1 MDPKEAYSL
10 KVISEVKLEPQG
22 LIHGETWI
30 KENGYHTSI
39 FLNHRPIL
47 EGKVSL
53 PRFLGEDLYY
63 VRSDGSAQLL
73 SQSSYGEPKK
83 VAELGKI
90 NKYEKHEKG
99 LLILGEDLLD
109 KQTPSAPFI
118 TEKRKYR
125 FDGRGLLR
133 TRTSLY
139 LVRGEEVMKV
149 LEGDFDVTDFA
160 TNGKR
165 VVVST
170 TQPDDDL
177 GLNALYDLDLD
188 TGEVRRITKEDGMIL
203 AVAMNPHGDVAYLGH
218 DKGKSP
224 WAVREVILP
233 ELGERY
239 VCGKTCGSTVLS
251 DIFDGAKDKL
261 VFLKDQLVSLGQV
274 GGEVNVYRISDR
286 KVDRLTEGQRVV
298 RIFDYDGN
306 SLAYSFMTP
315 EKPSLLYHGEIYDPN
330 PGVKGLT
337 PVKIN
342 SSIEGWGIITGD
354 RPTILFI
361 HGGPHMAYGYGYFI
375 EFQFFAS
382 NGFNV
387 IYANPTGSQGYG
399 EEFAKGCVGDW
410 GGKDM
415 MELLEFVN
423 DARKQFNLT
432 KKVGVTGGSYG
443 GFMTNWIVTHS
454 DLFSAAVSERG
465 ISNLVSM
472 CGTSDIGFWFN
483 AMESGVE
490 DPWNPESMEKLMR
503 MSPIYYVGRVK
514 TPIMFIHGEEDYRCP
529 IEQAEQFHVALR
541 SRGVESKLV
550 RYQGDGHEHARK
562 GKPDNM
568 MHRLRIKLQWFKD
581 HLE

>member
-10 KVISEVKLEPQG
+10 KVISEVKLESQG

-30 KENGYHTSI
+30 KDNAYFTTI
-39 FLNHRPIL
+39 FLNNRPIL

-63 VRSDGSAQLL
+63 VRNDGSATLL
-73 SQSSYGEPKK
+73 VQSPYGEPRKL
-83 VAELGKI
+83 AELGKI
-90 NKYEKHEKG
+90 LKFEKHEKG

-109 KQTPSAPFI
+109 KQAPSAPFI

-139 LVRGEEVMKV
+139 LVKGNDVVKV
-149 LEGDFDVTDFA
+149 LGGDFDVTDFS

-170 TQPDDDL
+170 TQPNDNL
-177 GLNALYDLDLD
+177 GLNALYELDLE
-188 TGEVRRITKEDGMIL
+188 TGETRRITKEDGMIV
-203 AVAMNPHGDVAYLGH
+203 AVAMNSDGDVAYLGH

-224 WAVREVILP
+224 WAVREVIFP
-233 ELGERY
+233 ERGERY
-239 VCGKTCGSTVLS
+239 LCGNTCGSTVLT
-251 DIFDGAKDKL
+251 DVFDGAKERL
-261 VFLKDQLVSLGQV
+261 VFLKNQVITLGQM
-274 GGEVNVYRISDR
+274 GGEVNLYRISDR
-286 KVDRLTEGQRVV
+286 KVDKLTEGKQVV
-298 RIFDYDGN
+298 RLFDYDGN
-306 SLAYSFMTP
+306 SLVYSFMTP
-315 EKPSLLYHGEIYDPN
+315 EKPSLLFRGEVYDPDPN
-330 PGVKGLT
+330 VKGLM
-337 PVKIN
+337 PVRV
-342 SSIEGWGIITGD
+342 SSKIEGWGIITGD
-354 RPTILFI
+354 KPTILFI

-410 GGKDM
+410 GGRDM
-415 MELLEFVN
+415 AELLEFVE
-423 DARKQFNLT
+423 DARRQFNLT
-432 KKVGVTGGSYG
+432 KRMGVTGGSYG
-443 GFMTNWIVTHS
+443 GFMTNWIITHS
-454 DLFSAAVSERG
+454 EIFSAAVSERG

-483 AMESGVE
+483 AVESGVD
-490 DPWNPESMEKLMR
+490 DPWNPENMEKLMR
-503 MSPIYYVGRVK
+503 MSPIYYVGKVS
-514 TPIMFIHGEEDYRCP
+514 TSTMFIHGEEDYRCP

-550 RYQGDGHEHARK
+550 RYQGDGHEHARR
-562 GKPDNM
+562 GRPDNM
-568 MHRLRIKLQWFKD
+568 MHRLTIKLQWFKD
-581 HLE
+581 HLT

>member
-22 LIHGETWI
+22 LIHGESWI
-30 KENGYHTSI
+30 KDNAYLTTI
-39 FLNHRPIL
+39 FLNRRPIL

-63 VRSDGSAQLL
+63 VRNDGSATLL
-73 SQSSYGEPKK
+73 VQSPYGEPRK

-90 NKYEKHEKG
+90 LKFEKHEKG

-109 KQTPSAPFI
+109 KQAPSTPFI

-139 LVRGEEVMKV
+139 LMKGNDVVKV
-149 LEGDFDVTDFA
+149 LGGDFDVTDFS

-177 GLNALYDLDLD
+177 GLNALYELDLE
-188 TGEVRRITKEDGMIL
+188 TGETRRITKEDGMIV
-203 AVAMNPHGDVAYLGH
+203 AVAMNSEGDVAYLGH

-224 WAVREVILP
+224 WAVREVIFP
-233 ELGERY
+233 ERGERY
-239 VCGKTCGSTVLS
+239 LCGNTCGSTVLT
-251 DIFDGAKDKL
+251 DVFDGAKERL
-261 VFLKDQLVSLGQV
+261 VFLKDQVITLGQM
-274 GGEVNVYRISDR
+274 GGEVNLYRISDS
-286 KVDRLTEGQRVV
+286 KVDKLTEGKQVV
-298 RIFDYDGN
+298 RLFDYDGN
-306 SLAYSFMTP
+306 SLVYSFMTP
-315 EKPSLLYHGEIYDPN
+315 EKPSLLFRGEVYDPN
-330 PGVKGLT
+330 PNVKGLM
-337 PVKIN
+337 PVRV
-342 SSIEGWGIITGD
+342 SSKIEGWGIITGD
-354 RPTILFI
+354 KPTILFI

-410 GGKDM
+410 GGRDM
-415 MELLEFVN
+415 AELLEFVE
-423 DARKQFNLT
+423 DARRQFNLT
-432 KKVGVTGGSYG
+432 KRMGVTGGSYG
-443 GFMTNWIVTHS
+443 GFMTNWIITHS
-454 DLFSAAVSERG
+454 EIFSAAVSERG

-483 AMESGVE
+483 AVESGVD
-490 DPWNPESMEKLMR
+490 DPWNPENMEKLMR
-503 MSPIYYVGRVK
+503 MSPIYYVGKVS
-514 TPIMFIHGEEDYRCP
+514 TPTMFSHGEEDYRCP

-550 RYQGDGHEHARK
+550 RYQGDGHEHARR
-562 GKPDNM
+562 GRPDNM
-568 MHRLRIKLQWFKD
+568 MHRLTIKLQWFKD
-581 HLE
+581 HLT